1 MSTSEDLTAIARQ
14 ITGFDVDRQHRAVAA
29 VAACAAHLPDLNDKQ
44 GRPCTFAVDAYLRL
58 KGATDRDVTPAAV
71 RNERRK
77 LLDGHKA
84 RHGYDPTEAPAGHL
98 ATKAGGR
105 ADSMAG
111 APAGAPA

>member
-1 MSTSEDLTAIARQ
+1 MSTTFGVARQ
-14 ITGFDVDRQHRAVAA
+14 RRALAA
-29 VAACAAHLPDLNDKQ
+29 VAACAAHLPDLNDSR

-58 KGATDRDVTPAAV
+58 KGASDRAVTPAAV

-84 RHGYDPTEAPAGHL
+84 RHGYDPTEAPADHL

-105 ADSMAG
+105 ADSISDPPVVTVA
-111 APAGAPA
+111 